1 MIYSLLRGIAGVAL
15 RWYYAAID
23 VEGVE
28 RIPRDGPVLL
38 VVNHPNALVD
48 ALVAGWVVP
57 RRLVL
62 TAKATL
68 FQNPLL
74 AAFLG
79 GVGVVPLRRAKD
91 ESASAVDP
99 SRNDDAFRAV
109 HDALARG
116 RAALIFPEGISHD
129 EPRLAP
135 IRTGAARIALQGRA
149 RAELREL
156 RIVPIGITFERKEL
170 PRSRVYV
177 QVGEPLALSSWRVQ
191 DESRAVEELTVE
203 IEARL
208 RAVTLNFTSSD
219 DAARARALASSF
231 ARLTAGAPPTSAP
244 TALATEVAM
253 TRRIERARSALECA
267 DAATVARADALVHRL
282 GAFERAVASYGV
294 APEDIEISRDVAP
307 GARFTIREGL
317 RVLVM
322 GPVALWGTLNHWL
335 PFNAAR
341 AIAMHSVQSAA
352 DPAMRT
358 IIAGAALVLAFYL
371 AQGAV
376 VARLASPLVAAVYLV
391 SLPLAADVSFRLRA
405 RLARA
410 RRRARAYMLFRRSPA
425 LQERWRTELDR
436 LRVEASAVEQL
447 VMRAADASVTADR

>member
-1 MIYSLLRGIAGVAL
+1 VIYPLLRGIAGVAL

-57 RRLVL
+57 RPLVL

-74 AAFLG
+74 AAFLSW
-79 GVGVVPLRRAKD
+79 VGVVPLRRAKD
-91 ESASAVDP
+91 ESAIAVDP

-109 HDALARG
+109 HDALAGG

-135 IRTGAARIALQGRA
+135 IRTGAARIALQGLA
-149 RAELREL
+149 RPELREL
-156 RIVPIGITFERKEL
+156 RIVPIGITFERKEQ

-177 QVGEPLALSSWRVQ
+177 QVGEPLALRSWRVR
-191 DESRAVEELTVE
+191 DAWRAVEELTFE
-203 IEARL
+203 IEARM
-208 RAVTLNFTSSD
+208 RAVTLNFASSD
-219 DAARARALASSF
+219 AAARARALASSF
-231 ARLTAGAPPTSAP
+231 ARLTAGAAPTNAP

-253 TRRIERARSALECA
+253 TRRIARARSALECA
-267 DAATVARADALVHRL
+267 DEATVARADALVHGL
-282 GAFERAVASYGV
+282 GAFERMVASYGV
-294 APEDIEISRDVAP
+294 ALEDIEISRAVAP

-317 RVLVM
+317 RALVM

-341 AIAMHSVQSAA
+341 AIGMLSVQSAA

-358 IIAGAALVLAFYL
+358 IVAGAALVLAFYL
-371 AQGAV
+371 AQGAL
-376 VARLASPLVAAVYLV
+376 VAHLAGLLVAAAYLV
-391 SLPLAADVSFRLRA
+391 SLPVAADVSFWLRA

-410 RRRARAYMLFRRSPA
+410 RRRARAYLLFRRRPA

-436 LRVEASAVEQL
+436 LRVEASAVEQQL
-447 VMRAADASVTADR
+447 MRAADAGVTAAR